1 LGLCKDHSP
10 HKLGIV
16 DSGIMTEAREQP
28 HEHATVPVDRA
39 FRESAM
45 MSQPILELHNSLIDP
60 LWDVW
65 RGSLCDATLDQEANE
80 PAHAA
85 YVFGRE
91 D

>member
-1 LGLCKDHSP
+1 
-10 HKLGIV
+10 
-16 DSGIMTEAREQP
+16 M
-28 HEHATVPVDRA
+28 PVDRA
-39 FRESAM
+39 FRECDDVSTR
-45 MSQPILELHNSLIDP
+45 ILELHNSLVDS
-60 LWDVW
+60 LWERW